1 MKNAVVLGTFDGV
14 HLGHKSVIDK
24 AEGFNITAVTFEK
37 SPRAYFD
44 NSIKALMTGE
54 DRIERLKSLG
64 VNETVMLRFNE
75 VRDIPSIDFLDFIRE
90 KYNPSLICCG
100 YNYHFGKNA
109 EGNTEILLEYC
120 KKHNIAL
127 RVAECVEINSTA
139 VSSTLIREKI
149 FIGEIDVANSL
160 LGYNF
165 GFKGEVINGDKRGR
179 TLGFPTINQAF
190 PETLTPPLF
199 GVYETKVTIN
209 SESYRAITN
218 IGYRPT
224 FATDKIFC
232 ETNIETFSGDIYG
245 DIVDLRFVKFIRKE
259 KKFESLEQL
268 KNAISEDVGR
278 VFK

>member
-109 EGNTEILLEYC
+109 EGNTELLSEYC
-120 KKHNIAL
+120 KKHNITL

-232 ETNIETFSGDIYG
+232 ETNIENFSGDIYG